1 MTALRAGV
9 TRGRLC
15 ARRRAVLR
23 RIVLRPMHEGIVD
36 RIGHQHRTHRHR
48 ATGQLLG
55 SGDQIGRLAVNGI
68 QNASSCV
75 GACSAYAAS

>member
-15 ARRRAVLR
+15 ARRQAVLR

-36 RIGHQHRTHRHR
+36 RIGHST
-48 ATGQLLG
+48 APIGTVPLVSFLAAVIK
-55 SGDQIGRLAVNGI
+55 SGGWR
-68 QNASSCV
+68 
-75 GACSAYAAS
+75 